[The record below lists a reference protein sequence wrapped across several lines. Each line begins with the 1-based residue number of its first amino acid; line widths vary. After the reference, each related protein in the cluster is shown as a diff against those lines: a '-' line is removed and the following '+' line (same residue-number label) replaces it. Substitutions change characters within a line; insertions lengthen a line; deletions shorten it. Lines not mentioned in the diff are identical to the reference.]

1 MVLVKLVALSFVDLS
16 PALRHTNCESEGF
29 FTFLLFCGCLGF
41 LGVSVV
47 WKGTALLFFSMFFL
61 E

>member
-1 MVLVKLVALSFVDLS
+1 MVLVKLVALPFVDLS
-16 PALRHTNCESEGF
+16 PALRRSDCGSEGF

-41 LGVSVV
+41 LGVSVE
-47 WKGTALLFFSMFFL
+47 WKGTALLFLSLFFL